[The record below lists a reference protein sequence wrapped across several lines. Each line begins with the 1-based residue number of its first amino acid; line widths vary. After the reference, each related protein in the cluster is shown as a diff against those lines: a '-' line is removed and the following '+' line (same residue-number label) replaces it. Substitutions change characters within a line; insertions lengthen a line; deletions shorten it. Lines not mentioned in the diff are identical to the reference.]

1 MNYPLDEIL
10 RFYFLLLTS
19 RSLID
24 ELEMARSHVAARSRG

>member
-19 RSLID
+19 RNLID
-24 ELEMARSHVAARSRG
+24 ELERVRALAAERLR